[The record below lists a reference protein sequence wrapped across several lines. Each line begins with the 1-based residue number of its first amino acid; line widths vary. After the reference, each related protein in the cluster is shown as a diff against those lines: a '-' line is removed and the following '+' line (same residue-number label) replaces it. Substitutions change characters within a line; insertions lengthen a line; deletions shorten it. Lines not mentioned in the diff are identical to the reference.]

1 MKDYTNVMWTE
12 SIVSGYTHGRIFVDN
27 VENPKTIL
35 TWFSEFSILNQAYIR
50 PMKPMTF
57 KAYKVCSIIFLY
69 FHGGNILNST
79 NLNTDLG
86 GNILRAPMQ
95 VLVIPYKLFS
105 GIPEFCIFKRS
116 DDNYW
121 QFIAGGGESEDTAIL
136 ISAKREAFEEANID
150 IDSKYFSL
158 DTQCSIPS
166 YCFKDARKN
175 WGDDCF
181 VIPEYSF
188 AVMLEKVKLT
198 LSCEHSK
205 YEWVD
210 YETAVKKLKY
220 DSNRTALWELDS
232 KIKLGL
238 IN

>member
-121 QFIAGGGESEDTAIL
+121 QFIAGGGEDNETSLDA
-136 ISAKREAFEEANID
+136 AKREAFEEAN
-150 IDSKYFSL
+150 
-158 DTQCSIPS
+158 
-166 YCFKDARKN
+166 
-175 WGDDCF
+175 
-181 VIPEYSF
+181 
-188 AVMLEKVKLT
+188 LEQT
-198 LSCEHSK
+198 LSYYQLTSRFYVPADCISEVN
-205 YEWVD
+205 W
-210 YETAVKKLKY
+210 
-220 DSNRTALWELDS
+220 
-232 KIKLGL
+232 
-238 IN
+238 